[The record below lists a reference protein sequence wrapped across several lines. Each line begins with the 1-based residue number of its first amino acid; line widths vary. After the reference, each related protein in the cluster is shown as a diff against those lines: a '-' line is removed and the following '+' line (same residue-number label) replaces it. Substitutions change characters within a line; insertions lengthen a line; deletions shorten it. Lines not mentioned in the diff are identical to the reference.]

1 VKFLDYIRNGFTRV
15 LAVDTEYLSDI
26 TGTIPQRVLCV
37 VYIDIFTGEVF
48 RFWEDNKR
56 TGHRH
61 FDYDECLL
69 VSFSATAEY
78 GSYLNLL
85 HGKPK
90 YMWDCFVENKRLYF
104 PFIGKDKTGMLDTCG
119 RYNIENIGEAD
130 KEEELDFI
138 LKRNKYEGQP
148 FEYDSKDQKRIMDY
162 CQSDVEATAQLFISQ
177 AQDIEV
183 KNHLTKETFEQE
195 LWQICFRGY
204 VQGCVAQIER
214 NGIPVDNYR
223 VSLFRDYWP
232 KVKDTIITKINKRL
246 NVYREDLS
254 FSNELFKGLVA
265 RAGLKNSWPVLK
277 SGYYSR
283 NDKVVEKFE
292 DHHPLIKEYR
302 QLSKLLN
309 TTKLSFYLTGNDGR
323 VRARLNMFGTLTS
336 RCSPSSSKYPLGAS
350 KWARNFIKPSMG
362 NRLVYIDYVA
372 QEPAIQGYLSGDE
385 TLIKNY
391 LNGDVYI
398 NTAISMGLIND
409 PNATKK
415 SHRKQRDV
423 IKELFLA
430 NTYGMGPHSVA
441 ERLDVSLFKAKE
453 SLKRFKDMYKTYFK
467 ARDGWL
473 NGTAITGNLRTQMG
487 WQRFI
492 KGNKKWKDGKA
503 VSITNQLKNF
513 LIQSTGADILR
524 KAIVKLTDNHFK
536 IVATLHDA
544 ILVEIDCMNFK
555 EDLSQ
560 CRTLME
566 KSAEEVCG
574 GIIRTDAEIIESN
587 WKQDSKHQELFD
599 EIFEEIRKY
608 KIEETTRDLRGT
620 Y

>member
-1 VKFLDYIRNGFTRV
+1 
-15 LAVDTEYLSDI
+15 
-26 TGTIPQRVLCV
+26 
-37 VYIDIFTGEVF
+37 
-48 RFWEDNKR
+48 
-56 TGHRH
+56 
-61 FDYDECLL
+61 
-69 VSFSATAEY
+69 
-78 GSYLNLL
+78 
-85 HGKPK
+85 
-90 YMWDCFVENKRLYF
+90 M
-104 PFIGKDKTGMLDTCG
+104 
-119 RYNIENIGEAD
+119 
-130 KEEELDFI
+130 
-138 LKRNKYEGQP
+138 
-148 FEYDSKDQKRIMDY
+148 
-162 CQSDVEATAQLFISQ
+162 
-177 AQDIEV
+177 
-183 KNHLTKETFEQE
+183 
-195 LWQICFRGY
+195 
-204 VQGCVAQIER
+204 
-214 NGIPVDNYR
+214 
-223 VSLFRDYWP
+223 SLFRDYWP